1 MQTPL
6 LAAFFFVFGIILL
19 MKWSFDSEAKDST
32 PKDKGTFDHLEDYYN
47 DKKNF

>member
-6 LAAFFFVFGIILL
+6 IIILL
-19 MKWSFDSEAKDST
+19 LVSGAIMLVRWMFWSEAKDST

-47 DKKNF
+47 DLNQH

>member
-19 MKWSFDSEAKDST
+19 MKWGFDSEAKDST
-32 PKDKGTFDHLEDYYN
+32 PKDEGTFDHLEDYYN
-47 DKKNF
+47 DKNNL

>member
-32 PKDKGTFDHLEDYYN
+32 PKDKGTQDYLEDYYN
-47 DKKNF
+47 DKNNL